1 MLPTDQQPI
10 ATCTSYIFLHGT
22 TVLLMKLIF
31 YMKNKKTVHLK
42 LQHRI
47 TKKNSFSRYLE
58 NDKSRNVFVTT
69 FVWYCLSSRPE
80 LFCKKGVL
88 RNFPKLTGKHLR
100 RSVFLKKF
108 LSQRPAALFKRDS
121 STGVF
126 SRILRD
132 FLEHLLCIWL
142 SYVMQK
148 RCSKNPAKFTAKL
161 MWTAASGIS
170 ENRPCMADC
179 KFIDV
184 LQNWLQVSM

>member
-22 TVLLMKLIF
+22 TVLPMKLIF
-31 YMKNKKTVHLK
+31 YMKNKKTVHLT

-58 NDKSRNVFVTT
+58 NDKFQNVFVTT

-132 FLEHLLCIWL
+132 FLEHLFCISL
-142 SYVMQK
+142 SYVM
-148 RCSKNPAKFTAKL
+148 
-161 MWTAASGIS
+161 
-170 ENRPCMADC
+170 
-179 KFIDV
+179 
-184 LQNWLQVSM
+184 